1 MLKTL
6 TLLNGASGL
15 EDKISEVII
24 KEAKPYCDKI
34 LKDNMGNVYA
44 FKKGTKS
51 QKTVAL
57 FAHTDEVALFISDI
71 TPEGLLRFRDVGIDS
86 SVLVGKRVTV
96 GEKQVPGV
104 IGARAVHLMDAKQKK
119 EKLPINR
126 LYIDIGALSKQEAET
141 VVEKGDA
148 AYFEGIWHETERM
161 LFGKAFDD
169 RAGCAILLE
178 LMKNEY
184 KHDLWFVF
192 TTREEV
198 GCRGAMV
205 ASRRVDADVYLVVEN
220 TTCLDMPDVE
230 RQSRSTTLGDGAAIS
245 IADRASIADVGLR
258 NALSATGVKHQ
269 FKNIAA
275 GGNDARTIGA
285 NGKKVASVS
294 CPCRYLHAQV
304 GVISKEDYQNTL
316 MLLDAYLK
324 GENLC

>member
-169 RAGCAILLE
+169 RAGCA
-178 LMKNEY
+178 
-184 KHDLWFVF
+184 
-192 TTREEV
+192 
-198 GCRGAMV
+198 
-205 ASRRVDADVYLVVEN
+205 
-220 TTCLDMPDVE
+220 
-230 RQSRSTTLGDGAAIS
+230 
-245 IADRASIADVGLR
+245 
-258 NALSATGVKHQ
+258 
-269 FKNIAA
+269 
-275 GGNDARTIGA
+275 
-285 NGKKVASVS
+285 
-294 CPCRYLHAQV
+294 
-304 GVISKEDYQNTL
+304 
-316 MLLDAYLK
+316 
-324 GENLC
+324 

>member
-15 EDKISEVII
+15 EDKVAEAII
-24 KEAKPYCDKI
+24 QAAKPCCDE
-34 LKDNMGNVYA
+34 LFKDSMGNVYA
-44 FKKGTKS
+44 FKKGTSS
-51 QKTVAL
+51 QKTVAF

-96 GEKQVPGV
+96 GQNGVPGV

-119 EKLPINR
+119 EKLPVSS
-126 LYIDIGALSKQEAET
+126 LYIDIGALSKQETET
-141 VVEKGDA
+141 VVQKGDA
-148 AYFEGIWHETERM
+148 AYFEGIWHETENY

-178 LMKNEY
+178 LMQKEY
-184 KHDLWFVF
+184 EQDLWFVF

-198 GCRGAMV
+198 GCRGATV
-205 ASRRVDADVYLVVEN
+205 ASRRVDADVYIVVEN

-230 RQSRSTTLGDGAAIS
+230 KHKRSTNLGDGPAITV
-245 IADRASIADVGLR
+245 ADRASFADIGVREKLR
-258 NALSATGVKHQ
+258 ETGIKHQ
-269 FKNIAA
+269 LKNVTA
-275 GGNDARTIGA
+275 GGNDARVIGA
-285 NGKKVASVS
+285 NGKKVAAIS

-304 GVISKEDYQNTL
+304 GVLSKEDYQNTVK
-316 MLLDAYLK
+316 LLDAYLK
-324 GENLC
+324 GESLC